1 MRKRRDGYEYK
12 TKERGIERGERERD
26 RETEREKT
34 EEDKT
39 SCKTMTN
46 EDGDERRRRQE
57 EAHIIYYLSSKFN
70 IDLFFTP
77 TNTQD
82 FEDIYDGL
90 MHFLID

>member
-1 MRKRRDGYEYK
+1 
-12 TKERGIERGERERD
+12 
-26 RETEREKT
+26 
-34 EEDKT
+34 
-39 SCKTMTN
+39 MTN

-57 EAHIIYYLSSKFN
+57 EAHIIYYLSSN

-82 FEDIYDGL
+82 FEDICDGL